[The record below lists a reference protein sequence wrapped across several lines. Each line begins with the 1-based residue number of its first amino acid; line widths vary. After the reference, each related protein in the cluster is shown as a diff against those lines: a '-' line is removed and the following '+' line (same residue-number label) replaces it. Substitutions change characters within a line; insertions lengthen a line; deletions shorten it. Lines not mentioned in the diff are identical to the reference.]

1 MWPEQDGLEETTME
15 EPLNFTIDT
24 RDFDLNALD
33 EDSRVIGTDRFAEAI
48 AAYFAS
54 QFEPMGGRVTVGM
67 SEKEIAVS
75 WVPDGVSPSPLERA
89 VSLLREGRYQ
99 EAIPLL
105 RPLLL
110 ARPDDDLVLYNLG
123 MAESN
128 RGELGEAVRHLTRAT
143 EIDPQNGN
151 ALVGLSVAQQ
161 RGGDTQAALK
171 SLERAIGLDPDNGQA
186 HLNLG
191 AVLGGIGRGEEGR
204 RHLREAARLMPG
216 DQRAMYALAYGL
228 EQGGSAEQLAEAD
241 GLYKQTIALDGQSD
255 LAEQARR
262 SRSGLA
268 QRSFRAKTEMP
279 ARMDAVMYC
288 LSALQKFATMSQGQV
303 QAVAFEIALLG
314 QRGLDVNNPNPQY
327 TLRSLP
333 GDYSGLHLMSLMYV
347 GFKQLAPDK
356 DIGFDLAEEYR
367 TAQRMLS
374 AEKP

>member
-1 MWPEQDGLEETTME
+1 MEQ
-15 EPLNFTIDT
+15 PLNFTIDA

-33 EDSRVIGTDRFAEAI
+33 EGTRNIGTDRFAEAV
-48 AAYFAS
+48 AAYFAR
-54 QFEPMGGRVTVGM
+54 QFEPTGGRVTVSVG
-67 SEKEIAVS
+67 EEIAVS
-75 WVPDGVSPSPLERA
+75 WVPDGISPSPLERA
-89 VSLLREGRYQ
+89 VSFLREGHRH
-99 EAIPLL
+99 EAISLL
-105 RPLLL
+105 GLLLL

-123 MAESN
+123 MAESDQ
-128 RGELGEAVRHLTRAT
+128 GEFDAAIRHLTRAT
-143 EIDPQNGN
+143 EIDPQNAN
-151 ALVGLSVAQQ
+151 AFVGLAVAQQ
-161 RGGDTQAALK
+161 RGDDTQAALK

-186 HLNLG
+186 QLNLG
-191 AVLGGIGRGEEGR
+191 AVLGGMGRGEDGR

-216 DQRAMYALAYGL
+216 DQRALYALAYGL

-241 GLYKQTIALDGQSD
+241 GLYKQVIALDEQSD
-255 LAEQARR
+255 FAEQARR

-288 LSALQKFATMSQGQV
+288 LGALQKFAKMSQGEV

-314 QRGLDVNNPNPQY
+314 QRGLDVNNPDPQY